1 MKLLKKLFEERDHLR
16 YYVLQA
22 TEYLIAC
29 ECQGRDDQRPANLLP
44 GFVPEILTSCFRTLL
59 CIKGLLFALLGL
71 LLLLG
76 LAALVVLC

>member
-1 MKLLKKLFEERDHLR
+1 MKKLFEERAHLR
-16 YYVLQA
+16 YYIAQA
-22 TEYLIAC
+22 TDYLIAC
-29 ECQGRDDQRPANLLP
+29 EGQNGNDQRPANLLP

-59 CIKGLLFALLGL
+59 CIKGLLLAILGL